1 MTLQAQKQT
10 PYLLRSLP
18 FLIMPFAIFAP
29 IQYFGLLG
37 LIGLPDFRNEF
48 VYFLAPFVWFADVV
62 RGWRA
67 GTTSIYEVASPVMM
81 GVAYCSAFLLVHA
94 IMTMTALAD

>member
-1 MTLQAQKQT
+1 MTLQTQKQT

-29 IQYFGLLG
+29 MQYFGLLG

-48 VYFLAPFVWFADVV
+48 VYILAPSVWFADVV

-67 GTTSIYEVASPVMM
+67 DATSIYEVANPALM
-81 GVAYCSAFLLVHA
+81 GLAYCSAFLLVHA
-94 IMTMTALAD
+94 IVTMTAIAY